1 MSTDPLPLTESQT
14 AQFLRLPRHLRCH
27 YLLAVAYPSLL
38 QSHGIDP
45 SNCGFSADIV
55 IAATIVWLAW
65 SAATRKGAML
75 SGRPSYE
82 AQETLFS
89 RVRSSLS
96 EASHGDVWAS
106 RLYRRLNL
114 NLGEILRP
122 NAAMWWMGHN
132 ALIDP
137 QHLRQPAV
145 RELLTVAIRQLIE
158 WQSHLY
164 LPTPDSEDES

>member
-1 MSTDPLPLTESQT
+1 MQPEPLPLTESQT

-27 YLLAVAYPSLL
+27 YLLSVAYPNLL
-38 QSHGIDP
+38 QSNGIDP

-55 IAATIVWLAW
+55 AAATVVWLAW

-96 EASHGDVWAS
+96 EASGGDVWAS

-114 NLGEILRP
+114 NLGEILRTD
-122 NAAMWWMGHN
+122 AAMWWMSTHP
-132 ALIDP
+132 LIDP
-137 QHLRQPAV
+137 QHLRQPAT
-145 RELLTVAIRQLIE
+145 RELLTVAIRQLID

-164 LPTPDSEDES
+164 LSVPDEDES